1 LFRRRLVISTL
12 LFVCVFFISLSHLLF
27 YTQI

>member
-12 LFVCVFFISLSHLLF
+12 LLVCVFFTSLSHLFF
-27 YTQI
+27 YAQI